1 MEIHNELSDDAALTE
16 IGRRLARWRLD
27 RNLTQGQLAA
37 EAGVSR
43 DTVQSL
49 ERGHNVTV
57 VGLFRVLRALG
68 LLDGLEQLVPEP
80 LPSPIEQLQRTER
93 RRQRAAGAHA
103 RGGERQPGP
112 WTWGTP

>member
-1 MEIHNELSDDAALTE
+1 MEIHSELSDDAALAE

-57 VGLFRVLRALG
+57 IGLFRMLRALG
-68 LLDGLEQLVPEP
+68 LLDGLESLVPEP
-80 LPSPIEQLQRTER
+80 LQSPVEQLERSEGR
-93 RRQRAAGAHA
+93 RRRAAGAHA
-103 RGGERQPGP
+103 RSDKQPP
-112 WTWGTP
+112 PRWEWGTP